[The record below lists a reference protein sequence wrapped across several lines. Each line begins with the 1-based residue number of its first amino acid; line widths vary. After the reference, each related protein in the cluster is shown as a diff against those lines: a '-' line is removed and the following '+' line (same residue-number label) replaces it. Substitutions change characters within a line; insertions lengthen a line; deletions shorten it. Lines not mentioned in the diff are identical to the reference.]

1 MLFKIATCVW
11 VGPRS
16 VGRGSFY
23 LQPLSL
29 HKTQRLTKLNNNAY
43 KTASIL
49 SIVLGTL
56 LLLFS
61 YLGGKDELFLLLNG
75 NLGPIADYF
84 FAAFTYAGDGI
95 LWVPVGLYFIFYK
108 RKWLPLV
115 LSAILFSTLFV
126 QVGKKVIYPNEA
138 RPTAAIEATSTNP
151 IHTVKG
157 VTVHTSNSF
166 PSGHTTTAFS
176 LFLLGTLVIPYRY
189 FWIPGIAMAILAG
202 YSRVYLAQHF
212 PLDVGAGIFC
222 AVISIRISLL
232 IQQWAD
238 SRKKSA

>member
-1 MLFKIATCVW
+1 ME
-11 VGPRS
+11 PRS

-23 LQPLSL
+23 FQPLSL
-29 HKTQRLTKLNNNAY
+29 HKTKLLITLNTNAY
-43 KTASIL
+43 KTASSL
-49 SIVLGTL
+49 SIVLGGL

-61 YLGGKDELFLLLNG
+61 YLGGKQELFLLLNG
-75 NLGPIADYF
+75 NLGKIADYF

-95 LWVPVGLYFIFYK
+95 LWVPVALYFIFY
-108 RKWLPLV
+108 RRNWLPLV
-115 LSAILFSTLFV
+115 LSAIVFSTLFV
-126 QVGKKVIYPNEA
+126 QTGKKIIYPNEA
-138 RPTAAIEATSTNP
+138 RPTAAIEASATNP
-151 IHTVKG
+151 IHRVEG
-157 VTVHTSNSF
+157 VTVHTNNSF

-189 FWIPGIAMAILAG
+189 FWIPGIIMAILAG

-222 AVISIRISLL
+222 AVLSIKLSLL

-238 SRKKSA
+238 SRKKSV

>member
-1 MLFKIATCVW
+1 M
-11 VGPRS
+11 
-16 VGRGSFY
+16 GRGSFY
-23 LQPLSL
+23 CQPLSL
-29 HKTQRLTKLNNNAY
+29 HKTQLLTTLNTNAY
-43 KTASIL
+43 KTASTL
-49 SIVLGTL
+49 SIVSGTL

-75 NLGPIADYF
+75 DLGKIADYF

-108 RKWLPLV
+108 RRWLPLV

-126 QVGKKVIYPNEA
+126 QVGKKIIYPNEA
-138 RPTAAIEATSTNP
+138 RPTAAIEATGTNP
-151 IHTVKG
+151 IHTVKD

-189 FWIPGIAMAILAG
+189 FWIPGIVMAILAG

-222 AVISIRISLL
+222 AAISIWISLK
-232 IQQWAD
+232 IQLYVD
-238 SRKKSA
+238 SRKKLA

>member
-1 MLFKIATCVW
+1 M
-11 VGPRS
+11 
-16 VGRGSFY
+16 GRGSFY

-29 HKTQRLTKLNNNAY
+29 HKTLQLTTLNTHAY
-43 KTASIL
+43 KTASTL

-56 LLLFS
+56 LILFS

-75 NLGPIADYF
+75 NLGSIADYF

-108 RKWLPLV
+108 RRWLPLV
-115 LSAILFSTLFV
+115 LSTILFSTLFV
-126 QVGKKVIYPNEA
+126 QVGKKLVYPNEA
-138 RPTAAIEATSTNP
+138 RPTAAIEATVASS

-176 LFLLGTLVIPYRY
+176 LFLLATLVLPYRY
-189 FWIPGIAMAILAG
+189 FWIPGIAMALLAG

-222 AVISIRISLL
+222 AAISIWLSLK
-232 IQQWAD
+232 IQQLVDA
-238 SRKKSA
+238 RKKTA

>member
-1 MLFKIATCVW
+1 ME
-11 VGPRS
+11 PRS

-29 HKTQRLTKLNNNAY
+29 HKTQRLTKLNTNAY

-138 RPTAAIEATSTNP
+138 RPTAAIEATAANP

-176 LFLLGTLVIPYRY
+176 LFLLGTLAIPYRY
-189 FWIPGIAMAILAG
+189 FWIPGIVMATLAG

-222 AVISIRISLL
+222 AVISISISLKV
-232 IQQWAD
+232 QQLVD
-238 SRKKSA
+238 TRKNRA

>member
-1 MLFKIATCVW
+1 M
-11 VGPRS
+11 
-16 VGRGSFY
+16 GRGSFY

-29 HKTQRLTKLNNNAY
+29 HKSQQLTTLHTNAY
-43 KTASIL
+43 KTASKL
-49 SIVLGTL
+49 SILLGTL

-75 NLGPIADYF
+75 NWGKLADYF
-84 FAAFTYAGDGI
+84 FAVFTYAGDGI
-95 LWVPVGLYFIFYK
+95 LWVPVGLYFIFYE

-115 LSAILFSTLFV
+115 LSAILLSTLFV

-138 RPTAAIEATSTNP
+138 RPTAAIEATTANP

-189 FWIPGIAMAILAG
+189 FWIPGIMMAALAG

-212 PLDVGAGIFC
+212 PLDVGAGIYC
-222 AVISIRISLL
+222 AVISISISLKV
-232 IQQWAD
+232 QQLVD
-238 SRKKSA
+238 TRKNRA